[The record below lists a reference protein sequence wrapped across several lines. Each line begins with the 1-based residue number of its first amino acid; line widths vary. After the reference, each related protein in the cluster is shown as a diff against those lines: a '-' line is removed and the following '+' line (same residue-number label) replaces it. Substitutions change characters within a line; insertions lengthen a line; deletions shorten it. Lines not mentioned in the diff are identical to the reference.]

1 MIYLDHNATTPLRP
15 MVREAMRPYFE
26 GSFANPA
33 SVHAA
38 GREARRA
45 VEESRRRVMRLL
57 NRSDGDLIFTGSG
70 TEAVIFALVGA
81 WRALSSRG
89 SHVVLSSIEHRS
101 GLDAA
106 RILEDEGARVSW
118 VAPEPNGSIDPERVQ
133 DALCRDTVLVSVQ
146 HANNETGV
154 VHALDDIGQRVR
166 SAGAR
171 FFVDAVQSAGKIPTD
186 AESWQADY
194 VALAAHKLGG
204 PKGVGALWRHDK
216 SPLVPF
222 IPGSAERGLR
232 GGTLN
237 VPGIVGFGAAAQ
249 IAGEDD
255 DGPRMTELRDAFES
269 EALRAMPSVAVT
281 GNDARRL
288 PNTSHL
294 TFDPEIGR
302 DLVLALDREGFAV
315 SAGSACTSGS
325 ESPSHVLL
333 AMGMS
338 FERAQTAVR
347 VSLGTETT
355 REELEGLAA
364 ALGRILERRLSTAER
379 S

>member
-15 MVREAMRPYFE
+15 AVFRAMRPYLE
-26 GSFANPA
+26 GSFGNPA
-33 SVHAA
+33 SMHAA
-38 GREARRA
+38 GRDARRA
-45 VEESRRRVMRLL
+45 VEDGRRYVLRLL
-57 NRSDGDLIFTGSG
+57 NRTDGDLIFTGSG
-70 TEAVIFALVGA
+70 TEAVLFALVGA

-106 RILEDEGARVSW
+106 RVLEQEGARVSW
-118 VAPEPNGSIDPERVQ
+118 VAPEADGSIDPDRVG
-133 DALCRDTVLVSVQ
+133 DALCPDTVLVSVQ

-154 VHALDDIGQRVR
+154 VHALDQIGERIR

-171 FFVDAVQSAGKIPTD
+171 FFVDAVQSAGKIPVD
-186 AESWQADY
+186 PEAWQADY
-194 VALAAHKLGG
+194 VALAAHKMGG
-204 PKGVGALWRHDK
+204 PKGVGALWRRDM
-216 SPLVPF
+216 SPLVAF
-222 IPGSAERGLR
+222 IPGTAERGLR

-237 VPGIVGFGAAAQ
+237 VPGIVGFGAAAHLA
-249 IAGEDD
+249 IEDTSESSV
-255 DGPRMTELRDAFES
+255 TELRDAFE
-269 EALRAMPSVAVT
+269 AQVRRAIPSVAVT
-281 GNDARRL
+281 GSAARRL

-302 DLVLALDREGFAV
+302 DLVLALDREGYAV

-338 FERAQTAVR
+338 AERAQTAVR
-347 VSLGTETT
+347 VSLGFETT
-355 REELEGLAA
+355 REELEGLATV
-364 ALGRILERRLSTAER
+364 LCRIIETRLSTVER